1 MAILGAPLDIGTT
14 FRPGPRFGPQ
24 GIRRAS
30 AHYGTYNYEMGIDM
44 REQLQVADLGDV
56 FVIPANI
63 EKSFDQIARAVSH
76 VVENGVFPM
85 IMGCTHSIGF
95 PIARAV

>member
-1 MAILGAPLDIGTT
+1 MGFPYVEDVREVGNYDVAILGAALDIGTT

-30 AHYGTYNYEMGIDM
+30 ALYGTYNHEMGVDI
-44 REQLQVADLGDV
+44 REQLRVADVGEV

-63 EKSFDQIARAVSH
+63 EKSFDQIARCQPRGR
-76 VVENGVFPM
+76 ER
-85 IMGCTHSIGF
+85 GF
-95 PIARAV
+95 PG